1 MEASSGATK
10 LDFNN
15 SLFRFPETLNG
26 SGLRVGQRL
35 QSSSGQSGAVR
46 ELNLEQI
53 VEEVSAIRG
62 VLPALCC
69 LSLLLA
75 GVVAAF

>member
-26 SGLRVGQRL
+26 RGLNNDTSRPQNIQKRKIVVVQKVQNIYKLEPNLGPFNPIKKRL
-35 QSSSGQSGAVR
+35 CRNMADRINQS
-46 ELNLEQI
+46 
-53 VEEVSAIRG
+53 
-62 VLPALCC
+62 
-69 LSLLLA
+69 
-75 GVVAAF
+75 

>member
-26 SGLRVGQRL
+26 SGLIPLKILREWE
-35 QSSSGQSGAVR
+35 SGNGSFSFSENFEGMGMGMGMGMG
-46 ELNLEQI
+46 N
-53 VEEVSAIRG
+53 SKK
-62 VLPALCC
+62 LC
-69 LSLLLA
+69 A
-75 GVVAAF
+75 